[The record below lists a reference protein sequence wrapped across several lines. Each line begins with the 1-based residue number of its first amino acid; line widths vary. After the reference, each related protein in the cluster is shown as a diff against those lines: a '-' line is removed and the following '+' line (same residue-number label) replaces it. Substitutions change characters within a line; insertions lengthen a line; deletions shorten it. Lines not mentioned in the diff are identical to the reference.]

1 MEIDNDINNLPYQL
15 TQVLPSRGL
24 AALARDGDGLL
35 LDFYGPDST
44 TAIRLGIHLQD
55 AQRMLAAL
63 QRLVD
68 FLGLALVGEAPSTL
82 H

>member
-1 MEIDNDINNLPYQL
+1 MKIDRDINNLPYQL

-35 LDFYGPDST
+35 LDFYGPDTT

-68 FLGLALVGEAPSTL
+68 FLGAPLAGETPSTL
-82 H
+82 N